1 MRIRTYLR
9 ELEASGRASEVAFYT
24 PLVVHI
30 FRHLLGYRAA
40 DCIIN
45 ESGEMGIPDVR
56 VLSHEDRSE
65 WVVCEAKLHDA
76 DIRNERRRH
85 RIWQE
90 QIAGHHYITSETVY
104 VVMCAPL
111 TFRVYDV
118 REQLVAGIDLDPD
131 QSVFT
136 DVRSGTTSP
145 LHDQALREALH
156 VISAAASL
164 EAPQYHEFR
173 AGALEGGY
181 VPLSRDTV
189 HLLQRVF
196 TFGLEELRRYCKS
209 YFLVLRSE
217 FEEASPLLRQVAQ
230 QLEDAGTDPQLRS
243 RLRNRQRYLRRRHRV
258 ALQLFEEDFPQFQHD
273 QTYAGTATQS
283 HFEDIF
289 VTDAAYI
296 ALTRMFFVRICE
308 DIGLTT
314 RKVSNQGPG
323 VWRSLVQHIKDE
335 YKDLLS
341 VAYRD
346 AARVY
351 SRLFEETVFD
361 WSGEGNGVLNA
372 ILERILFR
380 LNAFSFAQV
389 DRDLLGAIYQYF
401 RPKSERK
408 RQGEYYTPEEVV
420 DYILARTGIT
430 GDPQLMSKR
439 MLDPACGSFTF
450 GARLIPH
457 LLAAGAHLT
466 ARRKVQLIKESVTGR
481 DINPF
486 PVFLSHLSLLFV
498 MLDTYREAK
507 AEDPAFTIDG
517 FDVAAIN
524 SLLSPSAQA
533 DVMGPTVGEAAS
545 LHSHAY
551 DYVVGN
557 PPFVRNE
564 RLPDPDRSAL
574 AQAFPDL
581 RAGNTDLA
589 SYFLDMAIRTWL
601 REGGVVGMVAP
612 IGQAN
617 AADAA
622 ELRRRLQHHTI
633 EEIVSLEW
641 MAKEVFPDADI
652 IPMLL
657 FVRKAPPQPQHRV
670 KVVTGLASKK
680 ELADAGHE
688 GDFRSAHVSE
698 LPYDAWLRISPS
710 GDWPLDVT
718 ARDLPILQ
726 KLSAA
731 PRLSPIGG
739 HAEFGITLAASGQE
753 IVTAAGEGTPTEAV
767 SLMKGQHIAAYGVS
781 APEEVVDLSR
791 ISRARGRSIWRDLA
805 FYRQNEGRRNQ
816 AGLGRDAL
824 HIGGLVADGEPSD
837 TLVCLV
843 PRIYPTLVAA
853 VVDPLVVA
861 AQDSSLV
868 LVPRQCS
875 AYVMAAIVNSRLCR
889 YYSFLTMRAAILLRR
904 RSTWYPRH
912 LNALPWPTLTVEAA
926 HELHTLGKEASDL
939 SEAAQVTELDAY
951 REGIAGVTEWLSA
964 GAAGVYLEGDEK
976 QIEAGDLAAA
986 QITARGLVVRGS
998 TLCGPDQDTLVVAR
1012 MAALASTAEVFDQHA
1027 LQGLLIPLAPAD
1039 RAVIAARLREVE
1051 GQLNGIEAR
1060 MAELSERIDEI
1071 VAACLGLS
1079 PAEHG
1084 VIISRCR
1091 EFPLNVT
1098 VGQPRYV
1105 WSPDRKVQARRVYDE
1120 GRRFR

>member
-1 MRIRTYLR
+1 VRIRTYLN
-9 ELEASGRASEVAFYT
+9 ELATSGRASEVAFYT
-24 PLVVHI
+24 PLVVHV

-45 ESGEMGIPDVR
+45 ESGEAGIPDIR
-56 VLSHEDRSE
+56 VLSHHDRSE
-65 WVVCEAKLHDA
+65 WVVCEAKLHDG
-76 DIRNERRRH
+76 DIRSERRRH

-90 QIAGHHYITSETVY
+90 QIVGHHYITSETVY

-131 QSVFT
+131 QSALT
-136 DVRSGTTSP
+136 DVRSGATGP
-145 LHDQALREALH
+145 LHDQALREALR

-173 AGALEGGY
+173 AGTLEGGY
-181 VPLSRDTV
+181 VPLSQDTL
-189 HLLQRVF
+189 HLLRKAF

-217 FEEASPLLRQVAQ
+217 FEEAAPLLRHVAQ
-230 QLEDAGTDPQLRS
+230 QLEDAGDDLQLRS
-243 RLRNRQRYLRRRHRV
+243 RLRNRQRYLRRRYRV
-258 ALQLFEEDFPQFQHD
+258 ALQLFEDDFPQFQHD
-273 QTYAGTATQS
+273 QTYAGTATQA

-289 VTDAAYI
+289 VTDAAYV
-296 ALTRMFFVRICE
+296 ALTRIFFVRICE

-323 VWRSLVQHIKDE
+323 VWRNLVTHIKDE

-389 DRDLLGAIYQYF
+389 DRDLLGTIYQYF

-420 DYILARTGIT
+420 DYILARTGVAR
-430 GDPQLMSKR
+430 DPQLMSKR
-439 MLDPACGSFTF
+439 ILDPACGSFTF

-466 ARRKVQLIKESVTGR
+466 ARHKIQLVKGSVTGR

-486 PVFLSHLSLLFV
+486 PIFLSHLSLLFV

-507 AEDPAFTIDG
+507 AENPAFTIDG
-517 FDVAAIN
+517 FDVAAMN

-533 DVMGPTVGEAAS
+533 EVAPTVGEAAS

-564 RLPDPDRSAL
+564 RLPDGDSAAL

-581 RAGNTDLA
+581 RSGNTDLA
-589 SYFLDMAIRTWL
+589 SYFLDMAMRTWL
-601 REGGVVGMVAP
+601 KDGGVVGMVAP

-622 ELRRRLQHHTI
+622 ELRRRLQQYTI

-657 FVRKAPPQPQHRV
+657 FIRKSPPPPGHRV
-670 KVVTGLASKK
+670 KVVTGLASKR
-680 ELADAGHE
+680 ELADAGQE

-698 LPYDAWLRISPS
+698 LPYDAWLRVSPS

-718 ARDLPILQ
+718 APDLPILE

-731 PRLSPIGG
+731 PRLSPNGG
-739 HAEFGITLAASGQE
+739 HALYGIKLGSGGQAAVADAE
-753 IVTAAGEGTPTEAV
+753 EAAGGSWVPF
-767 SLMKGQHIAAYGVS
+767 LKGQHVAAFGLS
-781 APEEVVDLSR
+781 ATEEVLDLSA
-791 ISRARGRSIWRDLA
+791 IGRTEGQSIWRRLD
-805 FYRQNEGRRNQ
+805 FYRQNVGKRNTQGSGRGDFGG
-816 AGLGRDAL
+816 AAL
-824 HIGGLVADGEPSD
+824 LPDGVPSD

-843 PRIYPTLVAA
+843 PGIYPTLVAA
-853 VVDPLVVA
+853 VADPLMAAMQNSGMVVA
-861 AQDSSLV
+861 
-868 LVPRQCS
+868 PREGS
-875 AYVMAAIVNSRLCR
+875 AYTLAAVINSRLCR
-889 YYSFLTMRAAILLRR
+889 YYAFLTMRAAILLRR

-912 LNALPWPTLTVEAA
+912 LNALPWPTLTAEAG
-926 HELHTLGKEASDL
+926 HELHALGKEASDL

-964 GAAGVYLEGDEK
+964 GAVGVYLEGDEQ
-976 QIEAGDLAAA
+976 QIEAGDLAAV
-986 QITARGLVVRGS
+986 QITARGLAVRGS
-998 TLCGPDQDTLVVAR
+998 TLRAPDQDTLMMAR
-1012 MAALASTAEVFDQHA
+1012 MAALASTEEVFDQHA
-1027 LQGLLIPLAPAD
+1027 LQGLQIPRSPAD
-1039 RAVIAARLREVE
+1039 RAAIAARLREVA
-1051 GQLNGIEAR
+1051 GQLRGIEAR

-1084 VIISRCR
+1084 VIRSRCT

-1105 WSPDRKVQARRVYDE
+1105 WSPDRKVQARRIYEE
-1120 GRRFR
+1120 GGRFR